1 MNARLLKIDHPAART
16 LGFVIQLDQPI
27 AFRAGQSCDLTLVN
41 PRHQDAKGSTRTF
54 SITSA
59 PSESPRLMFAT
70 RQTDSAFKRSLE
82 ETAIGSTIEVDGP
95 WGTFVLH
102 DDPARPAVL
111 LAGGIGVTPF
121 RSMIKDAVE
130 RRLAHA
136 ITLIHSNHSRAAAA
150 FFSDFETWSH
160 VKRNFTF
167 VPTVTEPSP
176 AGAGSPVRVG
186 AIDAALIAQHRGT
199 LAAPMYYVA
208 GPAGFVSAMR
218 KALFEAGVRPSDTQA
233 EEFPGY

>member
-1 MNARLLKIDHPAART
+1 MNARLLKIDRPADRT
-16 LGFVIQLDQPI
+16 LGFVIHLDQPI
-27 AFRAGQSCDLTLVN
+27 AFRAGQSCDLTLLN

-70 RQTDSAFKRSLE
+70 RQTGSAFKRSLE
-82 ETAIGSTIEVDGP
+82 ETAIGTAIEVDGP
-95 WGTFVLH
+95 WGTFVMH
-102 DDPARPAVL
+102 DDPSRPAVL

-136 ITLIHSNHSRAAAA
+136 ITLIHSNRSLAAAA
-150 FFSDFETWSH
+150 FFSDFEMWSQL
-160 VKRNFTF
+160 KRNFTF
-167 VPTVTEPSP
+167 VPTVTEPSN
-176 AGAGSPVRVG
+176 GNGSHVRVG

-199 LAAPMYYVA
+199 AAAPIYYVA

-218 KALFEAGVRPSDTQA
+218 KELFEAHVRPSDVQA

>member
-1 MNARLLKIDHPAART
+1 MNARLLKIDHPADRT
-16 LGFVIQLDQPI
+16 LGLVIQLDEPV
-27 AFRAGQSCDLTLVN
+27 AFRAGQSCDLTLIT

-54 SITSA
+54 SVTSA

-70 RQTDSAFKRSLE
+70 RQTESAFKRSLE
-82 ETAIGSTIEVDGP
+82 ETAVGATIDVDGP
-95 WGTFVLH
+95 WGTFVMH

-136 ITLIHSNHSRAAAA
+136 ITLIHSNRSRAAAA
-150 FFSDFETWSH
+150 FFSDFEMWSQL
-160 VKRNFTF
+160 KRNFTF
-167 VPTVTEPSP
+167 VPTVTDPSP
-176 AGAGSPVRVG
+176 DAAVRVG
-186 AIDAALIAQHRGT
+186 PIDAALIAQHRGT
-199 LAAPMYYVA
+199 AAAPIYYVA

-218 KALFEAGVRPSDTQA
+218 KALFEAHVRPSDIQA